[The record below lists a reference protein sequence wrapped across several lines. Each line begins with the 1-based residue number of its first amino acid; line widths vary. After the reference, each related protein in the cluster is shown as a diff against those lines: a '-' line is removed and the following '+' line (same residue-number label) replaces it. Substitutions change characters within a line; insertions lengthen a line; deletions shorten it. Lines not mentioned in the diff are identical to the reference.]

1 MRSTLRLPALVV
13 CIALA
18 AAVGADA
25 QAVRRL
31 QGRVAGTGGAPLAN
45 AEVRAEALFGYA
57 AGTFAGQRTFTTKT
71 DGKGAWNILGIKA
84 GVWAFD
90 ISAPGYLPETV
101 VLPIQVLA
109 TESSM
114 QAGMAYNW
122 QLVLNAAAL
131 PAGDDRRV
139 LEDAQAAARSGDAD
153 RVRSLLSRVS
163 ESADA
168 DYLAGGGRIAVMAR
182 DAALARALFARALER
197 DPSSYRAALGIAS
210 TFMMQRDFDSASK
223 AFDAARTRTHD
234 KDEQKFLTIALADL
248 ATIKVR

>member
-1 MRSTLRLPALVV
+1 MRSTLHSLAFVV
-13 CIALA
+13 SIALA
-18 AAVGADA
+18 AGTATSA

-31 QGRVAGTGGAPLAN
+31 QGRATTAGGAPLAN

-57 AGTFAGQRTFTTKT
+57 AGTFAGPRSFTAKT

-84 GVWAFD
+84 GIWAFD
-90 ISAPGYLPETV
+90 ISAAGYLPETV
-101 VLPIQVLA
+101 VLPIQVLT

-114 QAGMAYNW
+114 QSGMAYNW
-122 QLVLNAAAL
+122 RLVLNAVSL
-131 PAGDDRRV
+131 PGGDDRRV
-139 LEDAQAAARSGDAD
+139 LEEAEAAARGGDAD
-153 RVRSLLSRVS
+153 KVRSLLPRIS

-182 DAALARALFARALER
+182 DAALARALFTRALER
-197 DPSSYRAALGIAS
+197 DASSYRAALGIAS

-223 AFDAARTRTHD
+223 AFDAARTRTRD